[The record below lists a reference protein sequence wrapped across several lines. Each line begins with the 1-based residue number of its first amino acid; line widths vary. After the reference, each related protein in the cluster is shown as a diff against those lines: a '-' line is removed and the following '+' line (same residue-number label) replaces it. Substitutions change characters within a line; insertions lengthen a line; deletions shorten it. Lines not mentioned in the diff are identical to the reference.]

1 MQNTEF
7 RVFISSTFQDLQE
20 EREHLVKKIFPEVRA
35 RCRERGVA
43 FNEVDL
49 RWGVTEEVATSSRV
63 IRTCLEEIDRSRP
76 YFIGIT
82 GDRYGF
88 VPKPADIAADS
99 ELIKQFPWIPDAIAE
114 GASLID
120 LEFRHGALNQNI
132 EDANAHRVFFYV
144 RQRLWDRDSSAPERM
159 KLSSLERRT
168 KARGY
173 KVSGYQSAEKLG
185 EMIRAELLAILDR
198 DFAKVVEEPAE
209 KESIVS

>member
-7 RVFISSTFQDLQE
+7 RVFISSTFHDVQE
-20 EREHLVKKIFPEVRA
+20 EREHLVTKIFPEVRE
-35 RCRERGVA
+35 RCRERGIA
-43 FNEVDL
+43 FTEVDL
-49 RWGVTEEVATSSRV
+49 RWGITEEVAPSNHV
-63 IRTCLEEIDRSRP
+63 IRTCLEEVDRSRP

-82 GDRYGF
+82 GDRYGL
-88 VPKPADIAADS
+88 VPKATEIAADS
-99 ELIKQFPWIPDAIAE
+99 ELIQKFPWVPDAIAE

-120 LEFRHGALNQNI
+120 LEFRHGALNHNV
-132 EDANAHRVFFYV
+132 EDANTPKVFFYV

-185 EMIRAELLAILDR
+185 EM
-198 DFAKVVEEPAE
+198 
-209 KESIVS
+209 